1 MFRKFPRS
9 CNIALSFNIREHP
22 CNDASPD
29 DCTSLSLTL
38 SIKILILSWGVV
50 AFHTIRIMARRY
62 GSALCNESLVELHCH
77 GKRSLFC
84 RSALWN
90 ILEATSITVSPL
102 RKLMLI
108 RINLN
113 KNCSC
118 FIFRMASFVILG
130 YRIEISLATFN
141 FCFFVFFFFCWIGGR
156 ISCIS
161 RMYLLFRCRIYTY
174 ELFSSLSTFHSS
186 NHSPLVLL
194 WLELVYLTT
203 CLVCVVQCACN
214 MSTLFLQTFR
224 ILFSNGITGDQEWAA

>member
-130 YRIEISLATFN
+130 YRIEISLVTFN
-141 FCFFVFFFFCWIGGR
+141 FCFFFVFFFLLNRWTNFVYKQNVFIIQVPYIYVWIILLSFHLPLFQPFSTRFALIGTR
-156 ISCIS
+156 IPNDMLS
-161 RMYLLFRCRIYTY
+161 MRC
-174 ELFSSLSTFHSS
+174 S
-186 NHSPLVLL
+186 
-194 WLELVYLTT
+194 
-203 CLVCVVQCACN
+203 VCV
-214 MSTLFLQTFR
+214 
-224 ILFSNGITGDQEWAA
+224 

>member
-1 MFRKFPRS
+1 
-9 CNIALSFNIREHP
+9 
-22 CNDASPD
+22 
-29 DCTSLSLTL
+29 
-38 SIKILILSWGVV
+38 
-50 AFHTIRIMARRY
+50 MARRY

-108 RINLN
+108 WINLN
-113 KNCSC
+113 KNSSW

-130 YRIEISLATFN
+130 YRIEISFATFN
-141 FCFFVFFFFCWIGGR
+141 FLFFFYFIFFLFFFCWIDGR
-156 ISCIS
+156 IPCIS

-194 WLELVYLTT
+194 WMELVYLTT
-203 CLVCVVQCACN
+203 CLVCIVQCTCN
-214 MSTLFLQTFR
+214 MSTLFLQTFW
-224 ILFSNGITGDQEWAA
+224 ILFSNGIIGDQEWAA